1 MSEVKE
7 EQNLDQTLNI
17 GTEIVIGEGITKRV
31 KIGTIGIIRKV
42 RQIMKGKEYTF
53 SYSIGREKLPPK
65 DDHPG
70 IDWPAVEAAYK
81 EAFNLV
87 LAEGLTEEE
96 YENVDEDG
104 LKELDQLLT
113 RFL

>member
-17 GTEIVIGEGITKRV
+17 GTEIVLGEGITKHV

-42 RQIMKGKEYTF
+42 RQIMKGKEFTF
-53 SYSIGREKLPPK
+53 SYSIGREESPPNGE
-65 DDHPG
+65 HPG

-81 EAFNLV
+81 AAFNLILV
-87 LAEGLTEEE
+87 GGLTEAE

-113 RFL
+113 RFF